1 MWTAFLLTACSGST
15 PSPAETETQAPPG
28 EISLPLPESGYQLV
42 TPKHTVPAFT
52 EQEICSVIRLE
63 PKADEQ
69 MYWVNSLESLVTEG
83 THHMNVMMGE
93 FSFLDAFAGE
103 GASEAALGAAVGQY
117 PCDDLEI
124 MERAYN
130 VFPSQRQNQ
139 RITLPEGVAA
149 PLTAPMVFIF
159 SHHYVN
165 ATDSPVDIQA
175 ILNIETVP
183 SESVAH
189 VAGLV
194 FDDIPDLEVPPG
206 EDRVVDR
213 TCIFD
218 RDVEIALVST
228 HNHEWGTCA
237 TVNHYDGA
245 SDATSTDPFFVNK
258 LWEQPPILHF
268 EPGTFPVAAGD
279 GVTWSCHFRNDTD
292 RTLINDGTAD
302 GEMCVFAAVT
312 YPSPWSVEYVESTV
326 AGGDLAGLVT
336 LMNDVMGPC
345 DTAVTPSESPWNTQD
360 ADACEGLPQTESNV
374 LEP

>member
-1 MWTAFLLTACSGST
+1 MWTILLMTACGGSPP
-15 PSPAETETQAPPG
+15 PSADDASTEAPVD
-28 EISLPLPESGYQLV
+28 ISLPLPESGYQLV

-52 EQEICSVIRLE
+52 EEEICSVIRLE
-63 PKADEQ
+63 PTADEQ

-103 GASEAALGAAVGQY
+103 GASEAALGTGLGQY
-117 PCDDLEI
+117 PCDDLAI

-165 ATDSPVDIQA
+165 ATDRPVDIQA

-183 SESVAH
+183 SEAVSH

-206 EDRVVDR
+206 EDRVVNR
-213 TCIFD
+213 TCIFE

-228 HNHEWGTCA
+228 HNHEWGECA
-237 TVNHYDGA
+237 TVHQYDGEA
-245 SDATSTDPFFVNK
+245 EATSEDPFFVNK

-268 EPGTFPVAAGD
+268 EPGTFPVSAGD

-292 RTLINDGTAD
+292 RTLINDGTAE

-326 AGGDLAGLVT
+326 ASGDLAGLVN

-345 DTAVTPSESPWNTQD
+345 DAAVTPTDSPWTADD
-360 ADACEGLPQTESNV
+360 AGGCEGLTQTESNV
-374 LEP
+374 LQP